1 MTPAAAAVV
10 ECGRSE
16 GRTFPGASAKR
27 HKAAG
32 NLCICAESPAG
43 KSETGGV
50 GGMGAVVGLVVVWAL
65 FWEVLSLII
74 IVNMARRRRRSAV
87 GWFIF
92 TLIFGWLTA
101 LVLWPMGSKGLKKCQ
116 RCGQMVPREATRCA
130 HCQSDLSAGA
140 GVTA

>member
-1 MTPAAAAVV
+1 MNRRPANQ
-10 ECGRSE
+10 
-16 GRTFPGASAKR
+16 K
-27 HKAAG
+27 
-32 NLCICAESPAG
+32 L
-43 KSETGGV
+43 GGV
-50 GGMGAVVGLVVVWAL
+50 GGVGAVVPLVVVWAL

-92 TLIFGWLTA
+92 TLIFGWLTT

-116 RCGQMVPREATRCA
+116 RCGQMVPREATKCA